1 MKQFLTILAAFLLMC
16 VGTYAQT
23 DSLRLRYV
31 YEGTVRDATTGK
43 VLQYVGVSIPG
54 RPFATV
60 TNVDGDFIIK
70 SDESASELTFSM
82 IGYKSLTLPVPD
94 EPGARMRISMAPQS
108 LTLHEA
114 MIISADPYSLV
125 EEATKRIPLNYSLAP
140 ELLKSFYRETV
151 QKRQKYVYISE
162 AVSDIYKTSYAE
174 DIWRDNVSIDKS
186 RVLLSQRRSDTLSI
200 KMMGG
205 PTEPLL
211 LDVVKNPEVL
221 LDENIDRYY
230 VASLGSTAYIDDR
243 PQFVVELRPAEKT
256 DFALYYGTLYIDM
269 QTMAFTRAELSLDM
283 SDKAAATRLIL
294 IKKPLGLRFTP
305 KKVALTIN
313 YGSSGGRYRMSY
325 FRSEIQFNCDWK
337 KRLIAT
343 SYSVVNELVITDLR
357 ADVQP
362 ISRADMFK
370 SSDILSEKSAEF
382 SDPDFWDAYNIIEPS
397 ESLEHAIGK
406 LKKH

>member
-1 MKQFLTILAAFLLMC
+1 MRTFTKLIMLLIMTALPVMAAGQGL
-16 VGTYAQT
+16 VHSVRGKVT
-23 DSLRLRYV
+23 DS
-31 YEGTVRDATTGK
+31 ATGRP
-43 VLQYVGVSIPG
+43 VESVAVSIPG
-54 RPFATV
+54 RHYATV
-60 TNVDGDFIIK
+60 TNADGEYVIK
-70 SDESASELTFSM
+70 SDSPIKELQFSFL
-82 IGYKSLTLPVPD
+82 GYKMERRRVQPGEETLNV
-94 EPGARMRISMAPQS
+94 RISSQA
-108 LTLHEA
+108 L
-114 MIISADPYSLV
+114 
-125 EEATKRIPLNYSLAP
+125 PLNESFAITGNPWHILREALYNVKDNYPQEP
-140 ELLKSFYRETV
+140 ELLECFYRETV
-151 QKRQKYVYISE
+151 RKRSRYTYVSE
-162 AVSDIYKTSYAE
+162 AVARLYKTGYNRSVYADRAALE
-174 DIWRDNVSIDKS
+174 KS

-283 SDKAAATRLIL
+283 SDKAAATRIIL

-325 FRSEIQFNCDWK
+325 FRSDIQFNCDWK

-357 ADVQP
+357 ADAQP

-397 ESLEHAIGK
+397 ESLEHAIGR

>member
-1 MKQFLTILAAFLLMC
+1 MRTFTKLIMLLIMTALPVMAAGQEL
-16 VGTYAQT
+16 VHSVRGKVT
-23 DSLRLRYV
+23 DS
-31 YEGTVRDATTGK
+31 ATGRP
-43 VLQYVGVSIPG
+43 VESVAVSIPG
-54 RPFATV
+54 RHYATV
-60 TNVDGDFIIK
+60 TNADGEYVIK
-70 SDESASELTFSM
+70 SDSPIKELQFSFL
-82 IGYKSLTLPVPD
+82 GYKMERRRVQPGEETLNV
-94 EPGARMRISMAPQS
+94 RISSQA
-108 LTLHEA
+108 L
-114 MIISADPYSLV
+114 
-125 EEATKRIPLNYSLAP
+125 PLNESFAITGNPWHILREALYNVKDNYPQEP
-140 ELLKSFYRETV
+140 ELLECFYRETV
-151 QKRQKYVYISE
+151 RKRNRYTYVSE
-162 AVSDIYKTSYAE
+162 AVARLYKTGYNRSVYADRAALE
-174 DIWRDNVSIDKS
+174 KS

-283 SDKAAATRLIL
+283 SDKAAATRIIL
-294 IKKPLGLRFTP
+294 VKKPLGLRFTP

-313 YGSSGGRYRMSY
+313 YGNSGGRYRMSY

>member
-1 MKQFLTILAAFLLMC
+1 MRTFTKLIMLLIMTALPVMAAGQGL
-16 VGTYAQT
+16 VHSVRGKVT
-23 DSLRLRYV
+23 DS
-31 YEGTVRDATTGK
+31 ATGRP
-43 VLQYVGVSIPG
+43 VESVAVSIPG
-54 RPFATV
+54 RHYATV
-60 TNVDGDFIIK
+60 TNSDGEYVIK
-70 SDESASELTFSM
+70 SDTPIKELQFSFL
-82 IGYKSLTLPVPD
+82 GYKMERRRVQPGEETLNV
-94 EPGARMRISMAPQS
+94 RISSQA
-108 LTLHEA
+108 L
-114 MIISADPYSLV
+114 
-125 EEATKRIPLNYSLAP
+125 PLNESFAITGNPWHILREALYNVKDNYPQEP
-140 ELLKSFYRETV
+140 ELLECFYRETV
-151 QKRQKYVYISE
+151 RKRSRYTYVSE
-162 AVSDIYKTSYAE
+162 AVARLYKTGYNRSVYADRAALE
-174 DIWRDNVSIDKS
+174 KS

-205 PTEPLL
+205 PTEPLF

-283 SDKAAATRLIL
+283 SDKATATRIIL
-294 IKKPLGLRFTP
+294 VKKPLGLRFTP

-397 ESLEHAIGK
+397 ESLEHAIGR

>member
-1 MKQFLTILAAFLLMC
+1 MRTFTKLIMLLIMTALP
-16 VGTYAQT
+16 VMATGQGLVHSVRGKVT
-23 DSLRLRYV
+23 DS
-31 YEGTVRDATTGK
+31 ATGRP
-43 VLQYVGVSIPG
+43 VESVAVSIPG
-54 RPFATV
+54 RHYATV
-60 TNVDGDFIIK
+60 TNSDGEYVIK
-70 SDESASELTFSM
+70 SDSPIKELQFSFL
-82 IGYKSLTLPVPD
+82 GYKMERRRVQPGEETLNV
-94 EPGARMRISMAPQS
+94 RISSQA
-108 LTLHEA
+108 L
-114 MIISADPYSLV
+114 
-125 EEATKRIPLNYSLAP
+125 PLNESFAITGNPWHILREALYNVKDNYPQEP
-140 ELLKSFYRETV
+140 ELLECFYRETV
-151 QKRQKYVYISE
+151 RKRSRYTYVSE
-162 AVSDIYKTSYAE
+162 AVARLYKTGYNRSVYADRAALE
-174 DIWRDNVSIDKS
+174 KS

-205 PTEPLL
+205 PTEPLF

-283 SDKAAATRLIL
+283 SDKAAATRIIL
-294 IKKPLGLRFTP
+294 VKKPLGLRFTP

-397 ESLEHAIGK
+397 ESLEHAIGR